1 MEAAELVRRAR
12 ASSRRTH
19 RALAVDAGVAT
30 STITRVQGGYIDPT
44 VGVLDRLLESC
55 GYELRL
61 VAVPRGS
68 GASLWLGDLADAWVT
83 DREGERELAWTRW
96 RAWLDHAAL
105 HPTEVPEA
113 IYVPPP
119 PAGWP
124 VADALL
130 AAVAEKLADDG
141 DLPRPSWTSGVPS
154 LDQPFEPRARRR
166 SPVPDQL
173 AARGLLIGASSLF
186 RAGAVDARA

>member
-1 MEAAELVRRAR
+1 MAA
-12 ASSRRTH
+12 
-19 RALAVDAGVAT
+19 
-30 STITRVQGGYIDPT
+30 STITRIQGGEIDPT
-44 VGVLDRLLESC
+44 VGTLDRLLDSC

-61 VAVPRGS
+61 VTVPRGA
-68 GASLWLGDLADAWVT
+68 GASFWIGDLADAWGV
-83 DREGERELAWTRW
+83 DGEGGRELEWTRW
-96 RAWLDHAAL
+96 RAWLDHAARR
-105 HPTEVPEA
+105 PGEAPEA

-141 DLPRPSWTSGVPS
+141 GLPRPSWTSGVPS
-154 LDQPFEPRARRR
+154 LDQPFEPPARRR

-186 RAGAVDARA
+186 RASGADAPA